1 MWSKRKYKIYSLKKK
16 RALRNVIWE
25 PRTVLGKTSPA
36 KLPVCERRRPKEFSV
51 PKKNNKSKLLQ
62 VCLKGARV
70 HPTFAVQLG
79 SVDLM
84 ILALKS

>member
-1 MWSKRKYKIYSLKKK
+1 M
-16 RALRNVIWE
+16 
-25 PRTVLGKTSPA
+25 LGKTSPA
-36 KLPVCERRRPKEFSV
+36 KLPVCERRRPKGFSV
-51 PKKNNKSKLLQ
+51 SKKNNKSKLLQ

-84 ILALKS
+84 ILTLKS